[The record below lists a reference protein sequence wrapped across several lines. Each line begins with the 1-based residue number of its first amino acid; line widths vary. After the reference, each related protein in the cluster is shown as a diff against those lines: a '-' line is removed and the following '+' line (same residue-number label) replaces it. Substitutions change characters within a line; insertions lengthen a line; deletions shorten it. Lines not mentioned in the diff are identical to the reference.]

1 MSTAVP
7 DLALPRLIVHAP
19 VDVAAAVAVGVPV
32 IVQSPPD
39 CPLRQGVPWFAALV
53 AGVRPPV
60 LPVLDCGAA
69 PGLALAALRLGVPV
83 VRIAP
88 GPEVRIAPGP
98 EVRIAPDSAPTALAA
113 IAAEMGA
120 RVDTTA
126 PTAVLDLRGVADPV
140 AACRRFLAL
149 A

>member
-7 DLALPRLIVHAP
+7 DLALPRLIVYAP
-19 VDVAAAVAVGVPV
+19 VHVAAAVAVGVPV

-39 CPLRQGVPWFAALV
+39 CPLRQGVPWFVALV

-60 LPVLDCGAA
+60 LPVLDCGTA

-88 GPEVRIAPGP
+88 GPEVRIAPDP
-98 EVRIAPDSAPTALAA
+98 ALTALAA

-126 PTAVLDLRGVADPV
+126 PTAVLALRGVADPV